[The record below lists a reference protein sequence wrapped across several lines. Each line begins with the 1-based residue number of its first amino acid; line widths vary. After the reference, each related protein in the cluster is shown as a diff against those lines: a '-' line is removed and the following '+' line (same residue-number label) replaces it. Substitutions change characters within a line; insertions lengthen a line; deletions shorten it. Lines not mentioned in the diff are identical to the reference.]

1 MTKVEKDVF
10 AEGMDPD
17 VMEEAEELAGVE
29 AAADGSAQSAES
41 ELEDINDK
49 LPYVIPLSRAYN
61 LDGKEIREVDLN
73 GLEDL
78 TTADGEYID
87 RVMAKMGYHPRD
99 KFRDLTYTKHIAM
112 RVTGL
117 PVEFFNSLKWK
128 DLQAIS
134 SRITVYFL
142 F

>member
-1 MTKVEKDVF
+1 MT
-10 AEGMDPD
+10 EGIFT
-17 VMEEAEELAGVE
+17 EEMNEQEELAAVE
-29 AAADGSAQSAES
+29 AAADGSVLDGEGG
-41 ELEDINDK
+41 LEAINDK
-49 LPYVIPLSRAYN
+49 LPYVIQLSKGYD
-61 LDGKEIREVDLN
+61 LDGMEIREVDLS
-73 GLEDL
+73 GLEEL

-87 RVMAKMGYHPRD
+87 RVMSKMGYHPKD

-117 PVEFFNSLKWK
+117 PVEFFNSLRWK

-134 SRITVYFL
+134 SRITIYFL